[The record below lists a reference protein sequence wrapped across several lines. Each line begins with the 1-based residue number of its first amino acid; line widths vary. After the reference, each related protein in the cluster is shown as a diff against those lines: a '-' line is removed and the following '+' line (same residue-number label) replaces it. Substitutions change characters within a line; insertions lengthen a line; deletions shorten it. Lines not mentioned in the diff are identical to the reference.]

1 MLAAELGSGCVKSWC
16 RWTFVHKLPASQL
29 TFPEMLATKP
39 CRFSKAAHLTP
50 KRQGLQMLVPTN
62 AGLGKD
68 SVLEFRAQVTANED
82 AWGVFLILL
91 IFRLFRESF
100 HCKVGSSGQHS
111 TWAVGGMCWPI
122 GFPEK
127 KEKCTL
133 PHYIALPVKSKSSQ
147 PLSRTESH
155 IQMV

>member
-1 MLAAELGSGCVKSWC
+1 
-16 RWTFVHKLPASQL
+16 
-29 TFPEMLATKP
+29 
-39 CRFSKAAHLTP
+39 
-50 KRQGLQMLVPTN
+50 MLVPTN

-122 GFPEK
+122 GFPERK
-127 KEKCTL
+127 KSAPFLIT
-133 PHYIALPVKSKSSQ
+133 
-147 PLSRTESH
+147 
-155 IQMV
+155 